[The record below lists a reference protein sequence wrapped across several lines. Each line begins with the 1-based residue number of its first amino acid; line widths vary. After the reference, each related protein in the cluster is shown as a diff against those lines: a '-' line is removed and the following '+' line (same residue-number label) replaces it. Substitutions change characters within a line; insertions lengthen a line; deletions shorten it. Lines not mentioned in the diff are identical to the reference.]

1 MIHVSF
7 WKVRPGQE
15 ERLRAWL
22 MELNR
27 REDEVR
33 PTLVQEGVAH
43 EMAFL
48 VSCSDEPIM
57 VLASEAEDVEE
68 ALRISAAST
77 LPFDVEAR
85 QVMEEATSGQV
96 AAELMWQ
103 CLVVGV
109 PQGGD

>member
-1 MIHVSF
+1 MAHVSF

-22 MELNR
+22 MGLNR

-33 PTLVQEGVAH
+33 PTLVQEGVTH

-48 VSCSDEPIM
+48 VSCDGGPIM

-68 ALRISAAST
+68 ALRISRAST

-85 QVMEEATSGQV
+85 RVTEEATSGQA
-96 AAELMWQ
+96 AAEHVWQ
-103 CLVVGV
+103 LSR
-109 PQGGD
+109 